1 MMRSRIRSL
10 LDMLQYVLI
19 AQNTDASAYVGASGD
34 SLM

>member
-1 MMRSRIRSL
+1 MMRNRIRSL

-19 AQNTDASAYVGASGD
+19 AQNTDARAYAWAAGD